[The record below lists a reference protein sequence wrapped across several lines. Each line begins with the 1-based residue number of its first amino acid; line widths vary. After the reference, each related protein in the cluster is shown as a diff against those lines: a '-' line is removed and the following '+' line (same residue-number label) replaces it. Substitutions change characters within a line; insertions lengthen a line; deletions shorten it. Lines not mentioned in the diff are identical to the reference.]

1 MGRFILFGALG
12 FSLGGLLAAAIPNL
26 PLVRLLD
33 PAVDGAIVGA
43 SGGAALGLAMRD
55 RAAIGRLAA
64 IGAVAYIVAYML
76 SLSVRFYANVLLGS
90 LFGGLQGAI
99 IGAGLGLA
107 IWSWADRRK
116 IAILAIAGAIGSGL
130 SALSPF
136 IFSIATIGT
145 SLNLVIDGLTIG
157 ISLGVGLGYLWKVE
171 ILTQRHKTKEQAPQE
186 VAGAA
191 SRKKATDESNI
202 AFDEAPPVISRRR
215 GASFSGFIIGLII
228 GGLTVLLVGTGLITL
243 GLVWFAYVKRPLL
256 GGQMLAILGV
266 LWWIIPAML
275 FQDDKMFSIA
285 FVLVFLPI
293 GFFTLISGILFMVAS
308 RKSKVS

>member
-76 SLSVRFYANVLLGS
+76 PLSVRFANVLLGS

-116 IAILAIAGAIGSGL
+116 IALLAIAGAIGSGL
-130 SALSPF
+130 SVF

-145 SLNLVIDGLTIG
+145 SLNLVINGLTIG

-186 VAGAA
+186 VAGEA
-191 SRKKATDESNI
+191 SKKKATVESNM
-202 AFDEAPPVISRRR
+202 ASDEAPPVISRRR
-215 GASFSGFIIGLII
+215 GTSFSGFIIGLII
-228 GGLTVLLVGTGLITL
+228 GGLTVLLWGIGLINV
-243 GLVWFAYVKRPLL
+243 GLVLFAYFKRPFL
-256 GGQMLAILGV
+256 GGLMLAILGV
-266 LWWIIPAML
+266 LWWIIPTML
-275 FQDDKMFSIA
+275 FQDDKMFNLA
-285 FVLVFLPI
+285 FVLIFLPI
-293 GFFTLISGILFMVAS
+293 GFFTLISGILFMMAS
-308 RKSKVS
+308 RKPKVS

>member
-12 FSLGGLLAAAIPNL
+12 FSLGGLLAAAIPNM
-26 PLVRLLD
+26 PFVRLLD
-33 PAVDGAIVGA
+33 PVVDGAIVGA
-43 SGGAALGLAMRD
+43 SGGAALGLALRD

-116 IAILAIAGAIGSGL
+116 IALLAIAGAIGSGL
-130 SALSPF
+130 SAF

-145 SLNLVIDGLTIG
+145 SLILVINGLTIG

-171 ILTQRHKTKEQAPQE
+171 MLPQRHKTKEQAPPG

-191 SRKKATDESNI
+191 LRKKSTDESNI
-202 AFDEAPPVISRRR
+202 ASNEAPPVISRRR
-215 GASFSGFIIGLII
+215 GTSFPGAIIGLII
-228 GGLTVLLVGTGLITL
+228 GGLTVLLWGIGLINV
-243 GLVWFAYVKRPLL
+243 GLVLFAYFKRPVL
-256 GGQMLAILGV
+256 GGLMLAISGV

-275 FQDDKMFSIA
+275 FQDDKMFGIA
-285 FVLVFLPI
+285 FVLIFLPI